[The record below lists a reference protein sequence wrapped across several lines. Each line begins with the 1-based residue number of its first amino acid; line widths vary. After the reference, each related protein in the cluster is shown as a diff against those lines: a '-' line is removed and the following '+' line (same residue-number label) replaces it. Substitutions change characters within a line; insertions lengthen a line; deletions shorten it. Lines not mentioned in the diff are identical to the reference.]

1 MNCVTSALSV
11 CQIEYTSSMYLFQ
24 TSGLRALRLRMSV
37 STAAIKLPDVEK
49 SFREISSSS
58 DDISARY
65 SLPQNF
71 QSSEHRKLTKGK
83 QALRALLRRNSET
96 RYQSSETQIGEIF
109 ITSGGQN
116 SPFPYFSINTFFQF
130 LI

>member
-11 CQIEYTSSMYLFQ
+11 CQIEYISSMYLFR
-24 TSGLRALRLRMSV
+24 TSGLRAFRLRMSV

-83 QALRALLRRNSET
+83 QALRDLLRRNNET
-96 RYQSSETQIGEIF
+96 RYQSSETQIREIF

-116 SPFPYFSINTFFQF
+116 SPFPYFSINTFFYF